1 MDSGGTVQCI
11 NPIILHH
18 VPDTGIFDAM
28 AMERLREFVAE
39 VLHARVEVAT
49 GEDEYRLIP
58 LTNDYRELSFPLC
71 LNFQ

>member
-1 MDSGGTVQCI
+1 
-11 NPIILHH
+11 
-18 VPDTGIFDAM
+18 M